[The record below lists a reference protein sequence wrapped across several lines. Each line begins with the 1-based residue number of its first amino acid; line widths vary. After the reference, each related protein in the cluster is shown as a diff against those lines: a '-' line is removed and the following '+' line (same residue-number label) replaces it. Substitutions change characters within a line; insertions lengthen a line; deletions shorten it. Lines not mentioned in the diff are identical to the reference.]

1 MWGFQEMLKYFFK
14 KRDYIFRV
22 GKESPQVLSQ
32 EAGNAQYSERAVIS
46 LFLIGKL
53 HITYKKFI
61 KK

>member
-1 MWGFQEMLKYFFK
+1 MFLK

-32 EAGNAQYSERAVIS
+32 GVGNAQYSERAVIS

-53 HITYKKFI
+53 HYHIQKFY
-61 KK
+61 